1 MYCRKC
7 NRENPEGNNFCEYCG
22 ARLET
27 EEERPKK
34 LTEEQNETEDV
45 NRDESKKTITM
56 GKTYSRGNVWAGV
69 DSLNCCDCS

>member
-34 LTEEQNETEDV
+34 LTEEQ
-45 NRDESKKTITM
+45 R
-56 GKTYSRGNVWAGV
+56 
-69 DSLNCCDCS
+69 